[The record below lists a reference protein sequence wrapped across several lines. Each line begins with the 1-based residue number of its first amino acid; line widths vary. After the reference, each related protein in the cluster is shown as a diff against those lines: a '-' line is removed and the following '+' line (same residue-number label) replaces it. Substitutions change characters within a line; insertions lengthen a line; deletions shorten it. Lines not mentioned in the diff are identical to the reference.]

1 MADLEDYQICD
12 MCGTRRF
19 KWAKFC
25 TLCGIDYCEQCEIA
39 HAAQHEFVA
48 EAMGEK
54 ESQS

>member
-19 KWAKFC
+19 KWARFC
-25 TLCGIDYCEQCEIA
+25 ALCGIDYCEQCEMT

-48 EAMGEK
+48 EAMGED
-54 ESQS
+54 QPQ